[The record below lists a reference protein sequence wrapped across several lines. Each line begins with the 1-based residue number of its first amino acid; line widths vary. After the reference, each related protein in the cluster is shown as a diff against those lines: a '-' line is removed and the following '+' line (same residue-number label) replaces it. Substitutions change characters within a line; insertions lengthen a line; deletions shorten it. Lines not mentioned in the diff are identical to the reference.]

1 MLFKLKNVSFKE
13 KITHYEFDA
22 SNTSQKRKNTLRVE
36 KQKTEKVS
44 GNKKKQLEGHF
55 PIGNGPVTPL
65 GLKKEH
71 LKAAVFPKSKNG

>member
-1 MLFKLKNVSFKE
+1 MNLMPATHLKN
-13 KITHYEFDA
+13 
-22 SNTSQKRKNTLRVE
+22 RKNTLRVE

>member
-1 MLFKLKNVSFKE
+1 MNLMPATHLK
-13 KITHYEFDA
+13 T
-22 SNTSQKRKNTLRVE
+22 RKNTLRVE